1 MAEWKKVIV
10 SGSAAELSSL
20 SLSTDLSVANGGTG
34 ASTFSTG
41 QLLTGNGTSAVTT
54 TAVNGTG
61 NIAATTG
68 ASGLSHS
75 GSFSGSFQGNGAGLT
90 GVTATA
96 VFPATN
102 LTPITAAT
110 QLFASDGANKYVTVG
125 QVSASVYGGVS
136 GDITIS
142 AAGVASI
149 AADSVAL
156 GTDTT
161 GNYVATID
169 AGGGLTGGA
178 TTGEGV
184 AHTLAVG
191 AGTHI
196 TVNANDV
203 AVNTTTLAPAISG
216 SLYGGVSGDI
226 TINAAGVAAIGSG
239 VIVNA
244 DIAAGAAIAVSKL
257 AASTISGITL
267 GSNLA
272 DLTIGSGLV
281 SSTAYNGS
289 TARTAAV
296 GAGTH
301 ITVNTNDVAVNTSTL
316 IPAISGSIFGQVS
329 GDVLINGAGVAT
341 IQANAV
347 AISTDVSG
355 LGTGVATFLGTP
367 SSANLAAAI
376 TDETGTGT
384 LVFSASPTFTGTLNA
399 AAVSTSGNVTVGGNL
414 TVTGLITGSATY
426 INSTNV
432 AITDQFI
439 LLASGSGATVDA
451 GIIVQDAAGD
461 GEAFYWENNTTG
473 TSRWAIASSVAP
485 SAVTVTAAEYM
496 VSARTA
502 AGAPSGAPT
511 YGGATNGFGQIYV
524 NSSNSDIYI
533 YA

>member
-1 MAEWKKVIV
+1 MATWKKVLV
-10 SGSAAELSSL
+10 SGSSAEVSQLNVGANQQITTAQ
-20 SLSTDLSVANGGTG
+20 STTFLTG
-34 ASTFSTG
+34 SFTG
-41 QLLTGNGTSAVTT
+41 SFTGNG
-54 TAVNGTG
+54 
-61 NIAATTG
+61 AA
-68 ASGLSHS
+68 
-75 GSFSGSFQGNGAGLT
+75 LT

-96 VFPATN
+96 VFPNTL
-102 LTPITAAT
+102 LTPLSSST
-110 QLFASDGANKYVTVG
+110 QLFANDGSNKYVTAG
-125 QVSASVYGGVS
+125 QVTASAYAGVS

-169 AGGGLTGGA
+169 PGAGLTGGA

-203 AVNTTTLAPAISG
+203 AVNTTTLTPAISG
-216 SLYGGVSGDI
+216 SIFTQVSGDV
-226 TINAAGVAAIGSG
+226 TIAAGGVAAIGSG

-244 DIAAGAAIAVSKL
+244 DIAGGAAIAVSKL
-257 AASTISGITL
+257 AASTISGVTL

-272 DLTIGSGLV
+272 DLTIGNGLV

-301 ITVNTNDVAVNTSTL
+301 ITVNANDVAVNTATL
-316 IPAISGSIFGQVS
+316 APAISGSIFGQVS
-329 GDVLINGAGVAT
+329 GDVTITAGGVAT
-341 IQANAV
+341 IGANAV

-355 LGTGVATFLGTP
+355 LGTGVATFLATP
-367 SSANLAAAI
+367 TSANLAAAV
-376 TDETGTGT
+376 TNETGTGT

-414 TVTGLITGSATY
+414 TVTGIITGSATY

-432 AITDQFI
+432 SITDQFL

-451 GIIVQDAAGD
+451 GIIVQNAAGA
-461 GEAFYWENNTTG
+461 GEALYWENNTTG
-473 TSRWAIASSVAP
+473 TARWAIASSVAP
-485 SAVTVTAAEYM
+485 TAVTVTAAEYM

-502 AGAPSGAPT
+502 AGAPSGTPT

-524 NSSNSDIYI
+524 NSSNSDVYI